1 MRFVLLHSP
10 LMGPL
15 TWQAVAAELRRRGHA
30 AEAPAWLRFEDAAAP
45 YYRALARDMAGK
57 IVGDEPAVAVLH
69 SGAGALAGALEA
81 AAGDRLAGVILADAI
96 LPHPGRSWFDTA
108 PPPLRD
114 QLRRGAHAG
123 LLPSWDKWWPP
134 GALEK
139 LVPEAM
145 VRETMLEELEALPA
159 AFFEEPA
166 PEADLAGPC
175 GYLQFSG
182 AYEDEARRAR
192 SLGWP
197 VARLGLHHLSPI
209 TSPNEVAASLD
220 GLAQMLVKAG

>member
-1 MRFVLLHSP
+1 
-10 LMGPL
+10 MGPVV
-15 TWQAVAAELRRRGHA
+15 WQATAAELRRRGHTA
-30 AEAPAWLRFEDAAAP
+30 DAPAWLRFQDAQP
-45 YYRALARDMAGK
+45 PFYRALAQDMAGK
-57 IVGDEPAVAVLH
+57 IGEGEPAVAVLH
-69 SGAGALAGALEA
+69 SGAGALGGALEA

-123 LLPSWDKWWPP
+123 LLPAWDKWWPP

-139 LVPEAM
+139 LVPDAL
-145 VRETMLEELEALPA
+145 VRETMLDELSELPA
-159 AFFEEPA
+159 DFFEEAA
-166 PEADLAGPC
+166 PQADLAGPC

-192 SLGWP
+192 GLGWS
-197 VARLGLHHLSPI
+197 VARLGLHHLAPL
-209 TSPNEVAASLD
+209 TNPPEVAAALD
-220 GLAQMLVKAG
+220 GLGQMVIKAS